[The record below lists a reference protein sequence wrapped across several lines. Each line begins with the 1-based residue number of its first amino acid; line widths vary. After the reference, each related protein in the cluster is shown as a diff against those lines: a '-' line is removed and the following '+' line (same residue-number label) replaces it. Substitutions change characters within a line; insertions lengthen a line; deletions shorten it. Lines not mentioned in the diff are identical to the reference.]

1 MQRGQVGDGGVEP
14 GGVQP
19 VEVDLEDV
27 GGDGPTVP
35 QEPTQVQEVVVN
47 VPSEDVKQ
55 INMEVNDGS
64 RHQTV

>member
-1 MQRGQVGDGGVEP
+1 MEP
-14 GGVQP
+14 GGVEP

-27 GGDGPTVP
+27 GGDGQTVP
-35 QEPTQVQEVVVN
+35 QEPIQVQEVVVN

-64 RHQTV
+64 GDQTI